1 MLQNDIDE
9 IKDYFRSLETYNDAL
24 IVRVQFPPKWKV
36 FPSDDGTKKVA
47 VSDNNPHEYF
57 YYGDGNNVSLDD
69 LFGLIKDTIGF
80 NQSLEEKEKLLMEKI
95 HELQD
100 IFTTCSLDK
109 LRTLKFVLE
118 EPKKTKA
125 KRKYTNRK
133 KPSSEIQDEPKTEVV
148 QVDKNT
154 ETNEANDNGE
164 IKISTET
171 LNKLSKIK
179 QKKVSD

>member
-1 MLQNDIDE
+1 
-9 IKDYFRSLETYNDAL
+9 
-24 IVRVQFPPKWKV
+24 
-36 FPSDDGTKKVA
+36 
-47 VSDNNPHEYF
+47 
-57 YYGDGNNVSLDD
+57 
-69 LFGLIKDTIGF
+69 
-80 NQSLEEKEKLLMEKI
+80 MEKI

-125 KRKYTNRK
+125 KRNYTNRK
-133 KPSSEIQDEPKTEVV
+133 KPSSAIQDEPKTEAV

-164 IKISTET
+164 INISTET
-171 LNKLSKIK
+171 INKLSKIK